1 MHFLRRS
8 LTGLILM
15 SLTLGLLA
23 YAGHLVSAS
32 VEARMERTPGGGTRD
47 EREFAVK
54 VALATPQT
62 IAPTLTAYGEV
73 QSRRTLQLRAEASGT
88 VISLAEDFEE
98 GGQVEAGQV
107 LLRIDPADATAARD
121 RAQSD
126 LMDARAEAREA
137 ERALTLAED
146 ELSAAR
152 DQAALQER
160 ALQRQRDL
168 EARGVGTAAA
178 VETAE
183 LTAAAAR
190 GAVLTRRQA
199 VLGAEARVD
208 QAETAIARARIALAE
223 AERRLAET
231 EITAAFSGALSEVS
245 VDEGALVTNGEQLG
259 ILIDRGALEVGFRV
273 STAQFARLLD
283 ADGRLRR
290 APITA
295 VLEASGARLTAPGTI
310 TRASA
315 AVGEG
320 QTGRRVFARLDAA
333 QGLQPGDFVTVEV
346 AEPALESV
354 VRLPASA
361 LGTDGAVLALGA
373 DDRLEPIAVT
383 LLRRQGDDVLIRAA
397 EGAPVL
403 AGRQIVVQ
411 RTPLLGAGVKVRAL
425 GDRSGAD
432 VGGANGA
439 GPEDGSDGAADTAA
453 MMDLTEERRA
463 RLIAYVEGS
472 RDMPDAM
479 RTRLL
484 NQLAQSRVPASVVAR
499 IETRMGG

>member
-23 YAGHLVSAS
+23 YAGYILSTS
-32 VEARMERTPGGGTRD
+32 VQARMERTPGPGARD
-47 EREFAVK
+47 EREFAVNVV
-54 VALATPQT
+54 VAAPQT

-73 QSRRTLQLRAEASGT
+73 QSRRALELRAKASGT
-88 VISLAEDFEE
+88 VIELNDAFEE

-107 LLRIDPADATAARD
+107 LLRIDPADMRSARD
-121 RAQSD
+121 RAESD
-126 LMDARAEAREA
+126 LMDARASAREA
-137 ERALTLAED
+137 GRALELAQD

-152 DQAALQER
+152 DQAELQER

-168 EARGVGTAAA
+168 EDRGVGTAAT

-183 LTAAAAR
+183 LAAAAAR

-199 VLGAEARVD
+199 ALGAEARVD
-208 QAETAIARARIALAE
+208 QAATATARAEIALAE
-223 AERRLAET
+223 AERRLADT
-231 EITAAFSGALSEVS
+231 VITAEFSGALADVA
-245 VDEGALVTNGEQLG
+245 VDEGAIVSNGEQLG
-259 ILIDRGALEVGFRV
+259 TLIDRNALEVAFRV
-273 STAQFARLLD
+273 STSQFARLLD
-283 ADGRLRR
+283 AQGQLRR
-290 APITA
+290 APVTA
-295 VLEASGARLTAPGTI
+295 VLEASGARLSAPGTI

-320 QTGRRVFARLDAA
+320 QTGRRVFARLETAG
-333 QGLQPGDFVTVEV
+333 GLKPGDFVTVEV
-346 AEPALESV
+346 AEPALERV

-361 LGTDGAVLALGA
+361 LGADGAVLALGE
-373 DDRLEPIAVT
+373 DGRLQPVAVT
-383 LLRRQGDDVLIRAA
+383 LLRRQGDDVLVRAEA
-397 EGAPVL
+397 GAPAL
-403 AGRQIVVQ
+403 TGRQIVMQ
-411 RTPLLGAGVKVRAL
+411 RSPLLGAGIKARAL
-425 GDRSGAD
+425 GAGAATGAD
-432 VGGANGA
+432 V
-439 GPEDGSDGAADTAA
+439 DGKAQDETSEMMNLSD
-453 MMDLTEERRA
+453 ERRA

-484 NQLAQSRVPASVVAR
+484 DQLAQARVPASVVEQ

>member
-8 LTGLILM
+8 LTGLILL

-23 YAGHLVSAS
+23 YAGYVVSAS
-32 VEARMERTPGGGTRD
+32 VQARMERTPGGGARD

-54 VALATPQT
+54 VILATPQT

-73 QSRRTLQLRAEASGT
+73 QSRRTLELRAKAAGT
-88 VISLAEDFEE
+88 VTLLAEDFEE
-98 GGQVEAGQV
+98 GGQVEAGQ
-107 LLRIDPADATAARD
+107 LLVRIDPADARSARD

-137 ERALTLAED
+137 ARALELAED

-168 EARGVGTAAA
+168 EERGVGTAAA

-183 LTAAAAR
+183 LAAAAAR
-190 GAVLTRRQA
+190 GTVLTRRQA
-199 VLGAEARVD
+199 ALGAEARVD
-208 QAETAIARARIALAE
+208 QAATATSRAEIALAE

-231 EITAAFSGALSEVS
+231 EIRAEFAGALSEVA
-245 VDEGALVTNGEQLG
+245 VDEGALVSNGEQLG
-259 ILIDRGALEVGFRV
+259 TLIDRNALEVAFRV

-283 ADGRLRR
+283 EGGQLRR
-290 APITA
+290 APVTA

-320 QTGRRVFARLDAA
+320 QTGRQVFARLDAA
-333 QGLQPGDFVTVEV
+333 RGLKPGDFVTVEV
-346 AEPALESV
+346 AEPPLTQV

-361 LGTDGAVLALGA
+361 LGSDGAVLALGE
-373 DDRLEPIAVT
+373 DGRLEPLAVT
-383 LLRRQGDDVLIRAA
+383 LIRRQGDDVLVRAGDA
-397 EGAPVL
+397 SPEL
-403 AGRQIVVQ
+403 AGRRVVMQ

-425 GDRSGAD
+425 GDAAAASGEATD
-432 VGGANGA
+432 
-439 GPEDGSDGAADTAA
+439 ETSE
-453 MMDLTEERRA
+453 MMDLSEERRA

-472 RDMPDAM
+472 RDMPDAV

-484 NQLAQSRVPASVVAR
+484 DQLAQSRVPASVVAR
-499 IETRMGG
+499 LETRMGG

>member
-15 SLTLGLLA
+15 SLTLGLLV
-23 YAGHLVSAS
+23 YAGYILSAS
-32 VEARMERTPGGGTRD
+32 VQARMERTPGAGARE

-73 QSRRTLQLRAEASGT
+73 QSRRALELRAKAAGT
-88 VISLAEDFEE
+88 VIELAEDFEE
-98 GGQVEAGQV
+98 GGQVEAGQ
-107 LLRIDPADATAARD
+107 LLVRIDPADTRAARD
-121 RAQSD
+121 RAESD

-137 ERALTLAED
+137 ERALELAQD
-146 ELSAAR
+146 ELTAAR
-152 DQAALQER
+152 DQADLQER

-168 EARGVGTAAA
+168 AERGVGTAAT

-183 LTAAAAR
+183 LAAAAAR

-199 VLGAEARVD
+199 ALGAEARID
-208 QAETAIARARIALAE
+208 QAATATARAEIALAE

-231 EITAAFSGALSEVS
+231 EIRAEFAGALSDVT
-245 VDEGALVTNGEQLG
+245 VDQGALVSNGEQLG
-259 ILIDRGALEVGFRV
+259 TLIDRNALEVAFRV

-283 ADGRLRR
+283 EDGQLRR
-290 APITA
+290 APVTA
-295 VLEASGARLTAPGTI
+295 VLEASGARLTAPGAI

-320 QTGRRVFARLDAA
+320 QTGRLVFARLEAA
-333 QGLQPGDFVTVEV
+333 RGLKPGDFVTVEV
-346 AEPALESV
+346 AEPPLERV

-361 LGTDGAVLALGA
+361 LGNDGAVLALGE
-373 DDRLEPIAVT
+373 DGRLQPVAVT

-397 EGAPVL
+397 EGAPTL
-403 AGRQIVVQ
+403 AGRRVVTQ
-411 RTPLLGAGVKVRAL
+411 RSPLLGAGIKVRAL
-425 GDRSGAD
+425 GDA
-432 VGGANGA
+432 A
-439 GPEDGSDGAADTAA
+439 EAADENSE
-453 MMDLTEERRA
+453 MMDLSAERRA

-484 NQLAQSRVPASVVAR
+484 NQLAQARVPASVVAR
-499 IETRMGG
+499 LENRMGG